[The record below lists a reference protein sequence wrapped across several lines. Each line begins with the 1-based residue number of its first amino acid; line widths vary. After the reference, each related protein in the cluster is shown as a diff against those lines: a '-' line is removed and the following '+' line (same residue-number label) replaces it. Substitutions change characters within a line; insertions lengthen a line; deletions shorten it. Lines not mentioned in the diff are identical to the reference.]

1 MINMKKRTGFVC
13 GEKMKR
19 KETAYIK
26 EKKWL
31 AEGIVSMRLS
41 VSFAA
46 LVKAGQF
53 VSLFVRDTA
62 RLLPRPISI
71 ADADAE
77 AGTIRLV
84 FRVAGEGTRQ
94 IAAME
99 EGEALEVLGPLGNGF
114 PLEAAAGKTV
124 ILAAGGIGI
133 PPMLLT
139 AKQLLCTTGARPQW
153 CTPALCV
160 HADGW
165 RNEETFLLDD
175 LRETG
180 NVLIATDDGS
190 VGVHG
195 TVIDALTK
203 WENEC
208 TTGARPL
215 WCNAVIFACGPKP
228 MLRALKE
235 FAAERDVPL
244 YVSMEERMACG
255 VGVCLGCVTKTAGVD
270 DHSKVCNARVCTDG
284 PVFDARDVVL

>member
-1 MINMKKRTGFVC
+1 MKK
-13 GEKMKR
+13 

-31 AEGIVSMRLS
+31 AEGIVSMHLT

-46 LVKAGQF
+46 DVKAGQF

-84 FRVAGEGTRQ
+84 FRIAGEGTRQ
-94 IAAME
+94 IAALP
-99 EGEALEVLGPLGNGF
+99 EGAALEVLGPLGNGF
-114 PLEAAAGKTV
+114 PLEEAQGKRV

-139 AKQLLCTTGARPQW
+139 AKQLAGTSGAGPQW
-153 CTPALCV
+153 CSSGCATEMKPQWCI

-165 RNEETFLLDD
+165 RNNETFLLDD
-175 LRETG
+175 LKETG
-180 NVLIATDDGS
+180 EVLIATDDGS

-203 WENEC
+203 WEEER
-208 TTGARPL
+208 TEGAGPL
-215 WCNAVIFACGPKP
+215 KCNTVIFACGPKP

-235 FAAERDVPL
+235 FAAERDLPL

-284 PVFDARDVVL
+284 PVFNARDLVL

>member
-1 MINMKKRTGFVC
+1 MKK
-13 GEKMKR
+13 

-31 AEGIVSMRLS
+31 AEGIVSMHLT

-46 LVKAGQF
+46 DVKAGQF

-84 FRVAGEGTRQ
+84 FRIAGEGTRQ
-94 IAAME
+94 IAALP
-99 EGEALEVLGPLGNGF
+99 EGAALEVLGPLGNGF
-114 PLEAAAGKTV
+114 PLEEAQDKRV

-139 AKQLLCTTGARPQW
+139 AKQLLCTPGMRPQW
-153 CTPALCV
+153 CI

-165 RNEETFLLDD
+165 RNNETFLLDD
-175 LRETG
+175 LKETG
-180 NVLIATDDGS
+180 EVLIATDDGS

-203 WENEC
+203 WEKER
-208 TTGARPL
+208 TEGAGPL
-215 WCNAVIFACGPKP
+215 WCNTVIFACGPKP

-235 FAAERDVPL
+235 FAEERDMPL

-284 PVFDARDVVL
+284 PVFDARDLVL